1 MITSN
6 VVLHVL
12 FTFFS
17 LESLWPNWN
26 SPIDSSRLAGY
37 QALVTHVAFPSIGK
51 HHHLGFIISCI
62 FFCGCAHAVAHMTHV
77 AVREQLAR
85 TGFSFLPCEYQGW
98 NSYCQLCSIHR
109 YLLSRLTNPGLFP
122 SHPRVGDQTEV
133 LTPAWQVL
141 YGFSCLP
148 RVTHPDIF
156 LCDRY
161 QTH

>member
-51 HHHLGFIISCI
+51 HHHLGFIIFI
-62 FFCGCAHAVAHMTHV
+62 F
-77 AVREQLAR
+77 
-85 TGFSFLPCEYQGW
+85 
-98 NSYCQLCSIHR
+98 
-109 YLLSRLTNPGLFP
+109 
-122 SHPRVGDQTEV
+122 VGV
-133 LTPAWQVL
+133 LMPWHT
-141 YGFSCLP
+141 
-148 RVTHPDIF
+148 
-156 LCDRY
+156 
-161 QTH
+161 